1 MRPGGS
7 GRRPPSAASRLTV
20 PGRGRWFVYA
30 ELERGAELVEAWRP
44 IKVGE
49 GSVRV
54 RSSRRYAY
62 VAADDPGGA
71 GLKLVAGFVLYALMP
86 ALLTR

>member
-1 MRPGGS
+1 
-7 GRRPPSAASRLTV
+7 
-20 PGRGRWFVYA
+20 
-30 ELERGAELVEAWRP
+30 
-44 IKVGE
+44 VGE